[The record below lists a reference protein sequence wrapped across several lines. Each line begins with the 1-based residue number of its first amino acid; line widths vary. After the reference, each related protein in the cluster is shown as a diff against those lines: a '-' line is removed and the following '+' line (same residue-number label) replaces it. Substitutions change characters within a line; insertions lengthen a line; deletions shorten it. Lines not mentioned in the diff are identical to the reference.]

1 MITAQFYLSS
11 SSTLRFQLRPMS
23 HSSPESAKTANR
35 KGRTKIWPTPP
46 SRISRVSNLESSH
59 SYLLPLFLQV
69 TFSLNGNPH
78 PKEHFFSDIPLALQ
92 IQLQE
97 TNLSPLLEEWFSFP
111 VTPYLSW
118 RAIFQLHRANTLALS
133 VTCYSFFFILFLPDR
148 LPDWWFLLWNVL
160 QIGSFPYNPIA
171 YPSWHLIF
179 IFQAWTATID
189 S

>member
-1 MITAQFYLSS
+1 MITAQSYLSS
-11 SSTLRFQLRPMS
+11 SSTLRFQLTPMP

-69 TFSLNGNPH
+69 TFSPNGNPH
-78 PKEHFFSDIPLALQ
+78 PKEHFFSDISLALQ

-118 RAIFQLHRANTLALS
+118 WVIFQLHRADNPVLKQSTWLS
-133 VTCYSFFFILFLPDR
+133 SVRDVCMTCLSYTD
-148 LPDWWFLLWNVL
+148 
-160 QIGSFPYNPIA
+160 
-171 YPSWHLIF
+171 
-179 IFQAWTATID
+179 
-189 S
+189 